1 MSIFPKVK
9 TTPKDKHG
17 AVLLPPHLFH
27 PFLLSYS
34 LQKANFT
41 VFHIIQPMLFL
52 CVCKSKGVCVYIFPQ
67 FFPSHKSKYM
77 AYA

>member
-1 MSIFPKVK
+1 MSTFPKVK

-34 LQKANFT
+34 LQAANFS
-41 VFHIIQPMLFL
+41 FPAYPAYPFFFL
-52 CVCKSKGVCVYIFPQ
+52 CKSKGVCTYFLIFP
-67 FFPSHKSKYM
+67 SNKSKYM